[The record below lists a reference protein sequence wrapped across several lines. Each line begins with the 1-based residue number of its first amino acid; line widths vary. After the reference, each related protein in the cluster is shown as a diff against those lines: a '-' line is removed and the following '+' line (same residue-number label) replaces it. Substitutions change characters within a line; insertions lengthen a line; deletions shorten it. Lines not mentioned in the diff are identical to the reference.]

1 MNYNVLTEVTTKNK
15 ITFVSE
21 GLGLPAIY
29 KLFTIQ
35 IDIDKGQY

>member
-1 MNYNVLTEVTTKNK
+1 MNYNVLTYVTTKNK

-21 GLGLPAIY
+21 GPEGLVLQAIY

-35 IDIDKGQY
+35 I